1 MTTETKNNQTDNQT
15 TFAPLGKYAFIA
27 VIMVGIIV
35 TTAVMLDKQLNKTET
50 EIASIEN
57 EIAKLNKAR
66 AQAAKPANAN
76 QVQVS
81 VEETVTA
88 TTSTAKTEIDTAI
101 NDSSVINNQQSDD
114 ATIVMPDAATI
125 ATANTATAK
134 TNVNSY
140 QSHKVQ
146 QKERMTEMFDRIARQ
161 ESKQL
166 EQFKTQ
172 QADQVAR
179 LRKQVNVQKQQID
192 ALMQR
197 NESLFNLR
205 LANVQRNQAQ
215 REQMLNR
222 I

>member
-1 MTTETKNNQTDNQT
+1 MTTETENNKLNNQTDNQA

-57 EIAKLNKAR
+57 EIAELNKAR
-66 AQAAKPANAN
+66 MQAANASK
-76 QVQVS
+76 QAQVS
-81 VEETVTA
+81 AKETVTA
-88 TTSTAKTEIDTAI
+88 TASTTKTEIDTAI

-114 ATIVMPDAATI
+114 ATIVMSDASTI
-125 ATANTATAK
+125 ATAR

-146 QKERMTEMFDRIARQ
+146 QRERMTEMFDRIARQ

-215 REQMLNR
+215 CEQMLNR

>member
-1 MTTETKNNQTDNQT
+1 MTTETENSKLNNQTDNQA

-57 EIAKLNKAR
+57 EIAELNKAR
-66 AQAAKPANAN
+66 MQAANASK
-76 QVQVS
+76 QAQVS
-81 VEETVTA
+81 AKETVTA
-88 TTSTAKTEIDTAI
+88 TASTTKTEIDTAI

-114 ATIVMPDAATI
+114 ATIVMSDASTI
-125 ATANTATAK
+125 ATAR

-146 QKERMTEMFDRIARQ
+146 QRERMTEMFDRIARQ